1 MESNRKKMYGIQ
13 MNLIEKSG
21 IEMIRIV
28 SEIMSRIESNRKEL
42 NRIDS
47 KTEEFELKSLESK
60 DSSQIESIQKNRIK

>member
-1 MESNRKKMYGIQ
+1 